1 MSRVTTVFRLLLG
14 MFLMAACVVV
24 FVPLLVLLI
33 PSRRLRIRVGNHF
46 GHVAGRACLWA
57 AGVRVDPAAAAA
69 TSLRR
74 PAIYVS
80 NHVSILDIF
89 VGIWLAPLDTCGVGK
104 KEVIWY
110 PFFGQLYWLSGHLR
124 IDRGH
129 RERAIEG
136 MRETAER
143 MRAWG
148 LGAWIWPEGTRSA
161 DGRLLPFK
169 KGFAHLALATKLPIV
184 PVVVENA
191 HHRWP
196 KTRLE
201 ITPGP
206 LTVRVLPSIDTTGWT
221 LDGLDAHIAE
231 VRQVFLDALP
241 PEQRPLEG
249 EARTAS

>member
-1 MSRVTTVFRLLLG
+1 MSRVTAFLRLLLG
-14 MFLMAACVVV
+14 MSLMAGCVVLFIPV
-24 FVPLLVLLI
+24 LLVLI

-46 GHVAGRACLWA
+46 GHVSGRACLWA
-57 AGVRVDPAAAAA
+57 AGVRVDPAAAEETAR
-69 TSLRR
+69 RR

-80 NHVSILDIF
+80 NHTSILDIL
-89 VGIWLAPLDTCGVGK
+89 VGIWLAPLDTCGIGK

-136 MRETAER
+136 MRDTAER

-196 KTRLE
+196 KNRLE
-201 ITPGP
+201 VTPGP
-206 LTVRVLPSIDTTGWT
+206 LTVRVLPSIDTTNWT
-221 LDGLDAHIAE
+221 VESLDAHIAE
-231 VRQVFLDALP
+231 VRQAFIEALP
-241 PEQRPLEG
+241 AEQHPLEA
-249 EARTAS
+249 EIRATS